1 MRPRPYCACRKS
13 RGRPIPQ
20 AKLLRAIQEREFTPL
35 GSGKPVRV
43 DVRFVA
49 ATDVDLLA
57 AVEAK
62 TFRQDLYYR
71 LAVVV
76 LRTPSLR
83 ERRDDIRPLSEY
95 FLERVSSKLGQT
107 APSILP
113 DAMECLRG
121 YSWPGNMRELQN
133 SLERATVLGEWV

>member
-1 MRPRPYCACRKS
+1 
-13 RGRPIPQ
+13 
-20 AKLLRAIQEREFTPL
+20 
-35 GSGKPVRV
+35 VRV